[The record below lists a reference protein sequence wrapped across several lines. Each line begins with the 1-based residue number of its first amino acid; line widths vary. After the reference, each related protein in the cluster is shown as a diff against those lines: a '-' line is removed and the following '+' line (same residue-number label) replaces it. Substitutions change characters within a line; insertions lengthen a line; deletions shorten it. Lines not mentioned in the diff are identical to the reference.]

1 MEIVE
6 IGKNLDV
13 DAVALVAFQDVRV
26 EISASALEKVIRAYE
41 MYLEALRRGEQIY
54 GVTTGLGEL
63 VKHRAET
70 SGELILFEHAVGVGA
85 KAPREWV
92 RATMLIR
99 AHQLA
104 LGYSGVRSEVIMTLV
119 QLINSGI
126 TPIVPIFGSV
136 GASGDLAPLA
146 HIALAVMGE
155 GRVEY
160 RGEVMTARE
169 AMMKEG
175 LKPLQLNSRESLA
188 LINGTSFSTA
198 ILALALDKATKL
210 INKYLEHIPL
220 YLYATGANWK
230 ALAPDTQVKLH
241 PGMKAVANAIK
252 CEKNEKR
259 LNDPYSIRCLPQILG
274 ALQDTLHWVRQITE
288 NEINSPS
295 DNPIFTIKGPVPTCH
310 FHGVY
315 IALAADTLAIAL
327 AMWANLLERQ
337 IAQLLRSEITGK
349 PDFLTHESGSVG
361 DMIYHY
367 TSAALAAYIRALST
381 PYSIHNIPTSGFQE
395 DINSMSLNAV
405 VRLHEILE
413 KLTHIMSIH
422 AVVTHDAVDCATCP
436 PTIKEIYQKV
446 ANLIKDAKIPSDRV
460 RLASALW

>member
-1 MEIVE
+1 MRQAENSFSLNTLW
-6 IGKNLDV
+6 GW
-13 DAVALVAFQDVRV
+13 
-26 EISASALEKVIRAYE
+26 
-41 MYLEALRRGEQIY
+41 GE
-54 GVTTGLGEL
+54 
-63 VKHRAET
+63 
-70 SGELILFEHAVGVGA
+70 
-85 KAPREWV
+85 APREWV

-104 LGYSGVRSEVIMTLV
+104 LGYSGVRPEVVTTLV
-119 QLINSGI
+119 QFINSGI

-155 GRVEY
+155 GQVEY
-160 RGEVMTARE
+160 RGEVVAARE
-169 AMMKEG
+169 AMMREG

-198 ILALALDKATKL
+198 ILALALKKATKL
-210 INKYLEHIPL
+210 IARYLEYVPL

-230 ALAPDTQVKLH
+230 ALALGTQVKLH
-241 PGMKAVANAIK
+241 PGMKAVANAIR
-252 CEKNEKR
+252 CENNEKR

-274 ALQDTLHWVRQITE
+274 ALLDTLHWVRQITE
-288 NEINSPS
+288 KEINSPS
-295 DNPIFTIKGPVPTCH
+295 DNPIFTKGPVPTCH
-310 FHGVY
+310 FHGVF

-327 AMWANLLERQ
+327 ATWGNLLERQ
-337 IAQLLRSEITGK
+337 VAQLLRSEITGK
-349 PDFLTHESGSVG
+349 PDFLTRGSGSVG

-367 TSAALAAYIRALST
+367 TSAALAAHIRALST

-413 KLTHIMSIH
+413 KLTHILSIH

-436 PTIKEIYQKV
+436 PTIREIYQKV

-460 RLASALW
+460 RSASALW